1 MPRDEYYEMKDLA
14 KQKAREED
22 QAAADESTKTILKRE
37 SKPMSE
43 EAMRELQRQ
52 TSRTFE
58 PMSEA
63 QRFRRVE
70 EIKRTPVP
78 EELKRGLQTVQARE
92 PMSEALKSG
101 KAPAAA
107 NENRAKQSKK

>member
-1 MPRDEYYEMKDLA
+1 MARDEYYEMKDLA

-43 EAMRELQRQ
+43 ETMRELERQ

-58 PMSEA
+58 PMSET
-63 QRFRRVE
+63 QRFRRLE
-70 EIKRTPVP
+70 EIKRAPVP
-78 EELKRGLQTVQARE
+78 EGLKRELQTMKARE
-92 PMSEALKSG
+92 PMPEALKRG
-101 KAPAAA
+101 AAPAAA